1 MRDKVRGKD
10 QDRSPKKEFTLEKRD
25 KVRGKD
31 QDRTSKK
38 ELPLEV
44 GMERFRIEVGHNHD
58 VKPNNIVGAIA
69 NEAGLD
75 SQHIGRINIYDDF
88 SVIDLPEG
96 MPKDVF
102 SDLKKVWV
110 AGKQLHISLLIKER
124 KSRASSPRDREG
136 SKGKGERKSISAP
149 KTGRKKKMSRK

>member
-1 MRDKVRGKD
+1 
-10 QDRSPKKEFTLEKRD
+10 
-25 KVRGKD
+25 
-31 QDRTSKK
+31 
-38 ELPLEV
+38 
-44 GMERFRIEVGHNHD
+44 MERFRLEVGHNHE

-75 SQHIGRINIYDDF
+75 SQHIGRINIYDNY

-110 AGKQLHISLLIKER
+110 SGQQLK
-124 KSRASSPRDREG
+124 
-136 SKGKGERKSISAP
+136 ISAI
-149 KTGRKKKMSRK
+149 KKDQKSGYSTTNSKEKHTIIRKKVTQEEDAKKLI

>member
-1 MRDKVRGKD
+1 
-10 QDRSPKKEFTLEKRD
+10 
-25 KVRGKD
+25 
-31 QDRTSKK
+31 
-38 ELPLEV
+38 
-44 GMERFRIEVGHNHD
+44 MERFRLEVGHNHD

-75 SQHIGRINIYDDF
+75 SQHIGRINIYDDY

-110 AGKQLHISLLIKER
+110 AGKQLNISLVKNER
-124 KSRASSPRDREG
+124 KPRKSSPRERAG
-136 SKGKGERKSISAP
+136 SKGKGGKKSFSSP